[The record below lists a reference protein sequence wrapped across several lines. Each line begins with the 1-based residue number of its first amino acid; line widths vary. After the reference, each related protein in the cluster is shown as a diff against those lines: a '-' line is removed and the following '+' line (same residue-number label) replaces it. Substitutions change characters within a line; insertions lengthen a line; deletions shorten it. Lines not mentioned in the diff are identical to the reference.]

1 MREVVK
7 RGWKVIT
14 KTWNKGI
21 RIGNKINLSNSGI
34 IRQENFFFARFL
46 RFRNYDPFLFEKYQV
61 VKNDDETIYNYH
73 ENLEYEIRIG
83 KKLMFLT
90 SISFVNNKPFLFEKY
105 QNVWPLKRLAVQ
117 ESTNAL
123 LLSFS
128 PSLSLSL
135 SSRRGGSRLIINQ
148 TCWCDTRGKARLSPA
163 LRPRG
168 RESQRGVVTR
178 LGRVFR
184 GKENASRPINSGRE
198 SGRAESPHDSPL
210 SLSLSRRHLFSSVL
224 DPSSLHPPL

>member
-21 RIGNKINLSNSGI
+21 RIGNKINLSNSDI

-61 VKNDDETIYNYH
+61 VKNGWNYIYNYH

-128 PSLSLSL
+128 PFLSLSL
-135 SSRRGGSRLIINQ
+135 SPLV
-148 TCWCDTRGKARLSPA
+148 AA
-163 LRPRG
+163 A
-168 RESQRGVVTR
+168 V
-178 LGRVFR
+178 
-184 GKENASRPINSGRE
+184 AS
-198 SGRAESPHDSPL
+198 
-210 SLSLSRRHLFSSVL
+210 
-224 DPSSLHPPL
+224 

>member
-21 RIGNKINLSNSGI
+21 RIGNKINLSNSDI

-105 QNVWPLKRLAVQ
+105 QNVWPFKSQQTRSYFPSPL
-117 ESTNAL
+117 
-123 LLSFS
+123 FS
-128 PSLSLSL
+128 LFL

-198 SGRAESPHDSPL
+198 SGHAESPHDSP
-210 SLSLSRRHLFSSVL
+210 LSLSRRHLFSSVL

>member
-21 RIGNKINLSNSGI
+21 RIGNKINLSNSDI

-128 PSLSLSL
+128 PFLSLSL
-135 SSRRGGSRLIINQ
+135 SPLV
-148 TCWCDTRGKARLSPA
+148 AA
-163 LRPRG
+163 A
-168 RESQRGVVTR
+168 V
-178 LGRVFR
+178 
-184 GKENASRPINSGRE
+184 AS
-198 SGRAESPHDSPL
+198 
-210 SLSLSRRHLFSSVL
+210 
-224 DPSSLHPPL
+224 